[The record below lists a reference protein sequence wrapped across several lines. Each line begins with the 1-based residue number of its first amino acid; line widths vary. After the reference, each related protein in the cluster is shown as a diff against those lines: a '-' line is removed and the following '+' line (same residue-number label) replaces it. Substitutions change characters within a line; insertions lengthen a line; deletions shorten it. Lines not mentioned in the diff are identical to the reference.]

1 MSYNKEDILEQN
13 AETDKHMKT
22 LDDSDFD
29 DIVEELKTVCNVKSE
44 GYR

>member
-13 AETDKHMKT
+13 DETDKYMKT
-22 LDDSDFD
+22 LDDSDVD
-29 DIVEELKTVCNVKSE
+29 NIEEELKTVCNVKSE